1 MHTSTNG
8 NGFRIRRALPAM
20 DAFTLGIDDSAKK
33 HLDELSRLLGKRVFR
48 AASPPKGK
56 EEVRSHSPLTV
67 PQLLT
72 KELAP
77 KRVAAND
84 HPWANDSVAR
94 LLSDTAEDPLRI
106 TLSEHIDTTSE
117 LVKLKYA
124 FQKYRASTWP
134 KLEYNVRAVLE
145 EYPTIED
152 YLIAFSFHAMK
163 VTDVNVLTSFVLHN
177 SRGAQRVVEYC
188 VVSAARTLIDEQQLN
203 VEGYNDDD
211 GDLSTALRTAKIALS
226 AAAFS
231 TEAMATIKRFLF
243 DSEEKRSL
251 NIINGSQ
258 FKSISEEIK
267 PTLIKYIQASP
278 YKITEANINFH
289 VPVWLADVYAAK
301 GYPSSERPEPILD
314 DQDFIVQFQDDPKSK
329 VSDISRS
336 AVRCAALLYHGM
348 VLGDELDV
356 FGAVNYFTHK
366 YLVRGGIEIRDKR
379 LRLDLRDYVFSER
392 FMDLKTNRITDR
404 TRPAERQ
411 MFYRQV
417 FNEGN
422 VEVTEDVMLNSE
434 FKRLWKVLMLESA
447 KYLQRAQAS
456 FNPDNFVSRQ
466 NVMQSVE
473 DLQYNL
479 SLSCTGMVNVIA
491 PLIDAELNFVL
502 TRIFKHPEVV
512 SQVVPSGGGWQRVV
526 ETLSAARKHSR
537 GRATTLYNKAR
548 LGEAIIRSV
557 ANYTPAD
564 FESDAIFSEFISQ
577 VDAYITTQSILQE
590 ALTGDLL
597 DGDKDEAGSPRGED
611 EGTGHME
618 QSGGEEVPPE
628 KSTVGAGGN
637 EWDF

>member
-1 MHTSTNG
+1 
-8 NGFRIRRALPAM
+8 M
-20 DAFTLGIDDSAKK
+20 DAFVLGIDDNVKQ
-33 HLDELSRLLGKRVFR
+33 HLDELSTLLGKRVFR
-48 AASPPKGK
+48 AAFPSEGK
-56 EEVRSHSPLTV
+56 DDAKSRSGMTV
-67 PQLLT
+67 PQVLS
-72 KELAP
+72 KDLAP
-77 KRVAAND
+77 KRVSRNA
-84 HPWANDSVAR
+84 HRWASDSIAR
-94 LLSDTAEDPLRI
+94 ILSETAEEPLRI
-106 TLSEHIDTTSE
+106 TLAEHIDTTPE
-117 LVKLKYA
+117 LVELKYA
-124 FQKYRASTWP
+124 FQKYRRSAWP

-145 EYPTIED
+145 DSPNIED
-152 YLIAFSFHAMK
+152 YLIAFAFHAMR
-163 VTDVNVLTSFVLHN
+163 VTDVNALCSFVLHN
-177 SRGAQRVVEYC
+177 SRGAKRVVQYC
-188 VVSAARTLIDEQQLN
+188 VVSASRTLIDEQQLN

-211 GDLSTALRTAKIALS
+211 GDLATALRTSNIALS

-231 TEAMATIKRFLF
+231 TDAMATIKRFLF
-243 DSEEKRSL
+243 DSEEKEL
-251 NIINGSQ
+251 LDLINGSK
-258 FKSISEEIK
+258 FKSISEKIK
-267 PTLIKYIQASP
+267 PTLIKYIQNQNSR
-278 YKITEANINFH
+278 YKITAANIDYH
-289 VPVWLADVYAAK
+289 IPVWLTDIYATQ
-301 GYPSSERPEPILD
+301 GYMSPEQPEPILD
-314 DQDFIVQFQDDPKSK
+314 DQDFIVQFQDDPKSS
-329 VSDISRS
+329 VSDISRP

-422 VEVTEDVMLNSE
+422 AEVTEDVMLNSE

-447 KYLQRAQAS
+447 KYLQRAQTS

-557 ANYTPAD
+557 AEYTPAD
-564 FESDAIFSEFISQ
+564 FETDAMFSKFISQ

-590 ALTGDLL
+590 ALTDDLL
-597 DGDKDEAGSPRGED
+597 DGDEDDADSAGGED
-611 EGTGHME
+611 EDTDHME
-618 QSGGEEVPPE
+618 QPIAEDAPRE
-628 KSTVGAGGN
+628 KTTAAAGGN